1 MLIFTLFSSGSD
13 PINCKKLSDN
23 LGRRASQPRSRQRVM
38 SSNVNVNDDLFD
50 GGTCCAGSDRLDSS
64 NLTDPPAMWTL
75 IGNATVLA
83 FAAFVIVSLA
93 VGHLLGGPAPE
104 NRIAPAISTAS
115 RHPGIAI
122 AIGLFNFPEEKLVMA
137 AVLVPARRPSS
148 LDSLSLVG
156 AAPATR
162 CREPGEGRNRKLLR
176 RKEAVKA

>member
-13 PINCKKLSDN
+13 PINCKKLSEN
-23 LGRRASQPRSRQRVM
+23 SGRRAPQPRSRQRVM
-38 SSNVNVNDDLFD
+38 SSNANVNDDLFD

-115 RHPGIAI
+115 RHPGSPSLLGWPI
-122 AIGLFNFPEEKLVMA
+122 FPRRSFVMA
-137 AVLVPARRPSS
+137 AVRVPARRPGSF
-148 LDSLSLVG
+148 DSLSLVG

-176 RKEAVKA
+176 REEAVNA